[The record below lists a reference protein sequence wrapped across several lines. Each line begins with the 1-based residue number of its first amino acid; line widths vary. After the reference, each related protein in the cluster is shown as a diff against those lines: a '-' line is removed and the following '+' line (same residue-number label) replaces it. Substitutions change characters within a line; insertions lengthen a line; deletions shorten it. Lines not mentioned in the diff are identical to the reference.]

1 MGLCLLCSALLLSG
15 CGAEPAPVAV
25 APHVPLDLFQ
35 PCRGYL
41 GPRPGTEGQIS
52 DALIAEVRGRQ
63 CANGKLATM
72 AEMLN
77 SPGPQ

>member
-1 MGLCLLCSALLLSG
+1 MRLCLLCSALLSG
-15 CGAEPAPVAV
+15 CGAEPAHVAV

-35 PCRGYL
+35 PCQGYF

-52 DALIAEVRGRQ
+52 DALIAELRGRH
-63 CANGKLATM
+63 CANEKLATV
-72 AEMLN
+72 AEILN